1 MSAAQHL
8 KSVVTLGGA
17 VDPSFKNMAS
27 EVDKHLG
34 SATKE
39 VKTLDRE
46 QKNLTKQIKKA
57 KLAGADVSLLT
68 KRYDK
73 LGDEIDQ
80 ASRSAEGFQAASDLK
95 GSLKSTAKYA
105 AATTAG
111 LVGVTGSVI
120 ALTSATN
127 AATAEQAGFA
137 KAYGMSIEQFNAWG
151 GIAAQAGLNAENTGD
166 LVEELTNKFG
176 EFKRFGEQSSVS
188 DVFGALGIDAAMM
201 DGLSAAEQFEFVMR
215 RLEKVGDAQQAAS
228 LADMLF
234 GGEGNKVVTYIKN
247 SGKSLNE
254 LLDAQKAINNLTQE
268 GADGALK
275 YNTALNSVTKSMY
288 TAWQDVAG
296 VVGGEVAPVFDDLS
310 ITVSS
315 FVRENRAEIIDFL
328 SSAVEGSLAFAR
340 GVFTLGSAV
349 NDVVQVF
356 GGWETVAAGVAGL
369 MAGKMVVGVA
379 GVVSGIGTMI
389 TTLGAA
395 KTTMLGLNAVMVANP
410 IGAVAAAVGLLT
422 AAGVALY
429 QNWDAVKEW
438 FEPFFGW
445 FEAKWQGFLELGE
458 KAKGMLKSVTGFL
471 GFGEGD
477 QGSSQGSTGYYGG
490 HTQNAPSSYGYG
502 ARAQAAN
509 QSTYAAAGGNTVHQ
523 KVEKIE
529 IHAAPGQSSEDIG
542 KEVSSRLGGEQ
553 DAMFDLAMGD

>member
-39 VKTLDRE
+39 VKTLERE

-80 ASRSAEGFQAASDLK
+80 ASRSAEGFQAASNLK

-176 EFKRFGEQSSVS
+176 EFKALGEQSSVS
-188 DVFGALGIDAAMM
+188 DVFGSLGIDAAMM

-356 GGWETVAAGVAGL
+356 GGWETVAGL

-477 QGSSQGSTGYYGG
+477 QGSSQGYTGYYGG
-490 HTQNAPSSYGYG
+490 HTQSAPSSYGYG

-542 KEVSSRLGGEQ
+542 KEVASRLGGEQ

>member
-39 VKTLDRE
+39 VKTLERE

-95 GSLKSTAKYA
+95 GSLKSTATYA

-151 GIAAQAGLNAENTGD
+151 GIATQAGLNAENTGD

-176 EFKRFGEQSSVS
+176 EFKALGEQSSVS
-188 DVFGALGIDAAMM
+188 DVFGSLGIDAAMM

-215 RLEKVGDAQQAAS
+215 RLEKVGDTQQAAS

-458 KAKGMLKSVTGFL
+458 KAQGMLKSVTGFL

-490 HTQNAPSSYGYG
+490 HTQSAPSSYGYG

-542 KEVSSRLGGEQ
+542 KEVASRLGGEQ